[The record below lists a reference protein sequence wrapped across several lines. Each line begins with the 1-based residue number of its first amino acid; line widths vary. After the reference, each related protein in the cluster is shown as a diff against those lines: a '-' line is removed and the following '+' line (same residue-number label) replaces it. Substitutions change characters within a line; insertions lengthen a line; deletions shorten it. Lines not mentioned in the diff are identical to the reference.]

1 MIFYHFE
8 TGMFG
13 FIDPKNDTCLSRW
26 PGYDK
31 MIYKTSA
38 QGVTYRQV
46 LTGGICNT
54 SSISNSHGLPR
65 SCTLIVSHRLLTS
78 PTQLSNRHT
87 ASLIRNSINPYLAYI
102 VHLCWTH
109 RFYVNWVQPGESI
122 LIMHRFYVNW
132 AQPAIYSNNSITSSY
147 HRLRD
152 IHQIKKRVL

>member
-8 TGMFG
+8 AGMFG

-26 PGYDK
+26 PGYEK

-78 PTQLSNRHT
+78 PTQLTLIGFLPSH
-87 ASLIRNSINPYLAYI
+87 ASD
-102 VHLCWTH
+102 
-109 RFYVNWVQPGESI
+109 G
-122 LIMHRFYVNW
+122 
-132 AQPAIYSNNSITSSY
+132 
-147 HRLRD
+147 
-152 IHQIKKRVL
+152 

>member
-13 FIDPKNDTCLSRW
+13 FIVPKNDTCLSRW
-26 PGYDK
+26 PGYEK
-31 MIYKTSA
+31 TIYKTSA

-78 PTQLSNRHT
+78 PTQLTLIGFLPSH
-87 ASLIRNSINPYLAYI
+87 ASDGLQSVLTHFFFSRSGCYPSHAKACMLYFPG
-102 VHLCWTH
+102 VHSKATQSKTRLV
-109 RFYVNWVQPGESI
+109 RP
-122 LIMHRFYVNW
+122 L
-132 AQPAIYSNNSITSSY
+132 SS
-147 HRLRD
+147 LT
-152 IHQIKKRVL
+152 LSAL

>member
-1 MIFYHFE
+1 MVPKLVRTQQICHACIFCRVSRQMIFYHFE

-13 FIDPKNDTCLSRW
+13 FIDPKNDTYLSRW
-26 PGYDK
+26 PGYEK

-78 PTQLSNRHT
+78 PTQVLIGFLPSH
-87 ASLIRNSINPYLAYI
+87 ASD
-102 VHLCWTH
+102 
-109 RFYVNWVQPGESI
+109 G
-122 LIMHRFYVNW
+122 
-132 AQPAIYSNNSITSSY
+132 
-147 HRLRD
+147 
-152 IHQIKKRVL
+152 